1 VRIYTPFTRYNGC
14 QTGCTT
20 GMSTG
25 LTTVL
30 NEQPLFVQPAW
41 QPVWQPLYTRYIR
54 LLNGLS
60 NGLKNRLNVCI
71 HDTTACQTLWQPVW
85 QQIVSCKR
93 GFRVQ
98 VWNVLHAARWKC
110 RTQKIAK
117 KIANCAPSHN
127 CVGPRHIL
135 TIGKNVSNS
144 KIPELFTEWFTELFH
159 LFLQYGELRPTSGW
173 DRFVRLGHPS

>member
-1 VRIYTPFTRYNGC
+1 MRIYTPFTRYNGC

-41 QPVWQPLYTRYIR
+41 QPVWQPLYTQYIR

-110 RTQKIAK
+110 RTQKNSQKNCQLCTIAQLCRAKAHIDNRK
-117 KIANCAPSHN
+117 KRVKQQDSRIIHRMIHRIIPF
-127 CVGPRHIL
+127 VL
-135 TIGKNVSNS
+135 TI
-144 KIPELFTEWFTELFH
+144 WW
-159 LFLQYGELRPTSGW
+159 TST
-173 DRFVRLGHPS
+173 H